1 MRERLEEL
9 VGSNGTS
16 ENRKSCFEAVCVIA
30 QHQIENNR
38 PLYDVLIDD
47 GIMMED

>member
-1 MRERLEEL
+1 VDRFK
-9 VGSNGTS
+9 N
-16 ENRKSCFEAVCVIA
+16 CFEAVCVIA
-30 QHQIENNR
+30 QYQLENNR